1 MKKQSLNFLCLTVP
15 VVTYI
20 LVHSLFLASNLLF
33 QETMNRFDN
42 IFLDRMFISKY
53 EPKLASVEDEPLIT
67 NQSLSNPLQSIVL
80 IIIDEKTIDSLHKT
94 TLFKDPKYQNWNTKQ
109 WPFDRRV
116 MAMAINRINSFSPDL
131 IGLDLLFLHP
141 KNAVED
147 NSLTEAIKDSGK
159 VVLAS
164 MVEHDIT
171 GRLKQHKLP
180 LKQFAEA
187 AAAIGF
193 VNVDT
198 DTDGILRSVPLTI
211 NDPKHD
217 QRIFSFTL
225 ACWSQRPIHANF
237 AINEASI
244 QDNKLVIP
252 DRRDQRL
259 NKSIELSHTD
269 SNQSRLLINWKGPS
283 NTFTTVSFSDLLV
296 KISSWIFNQNY

>member
-1 MKKQSLNFLCLTVP
+1 
-15 VVTYI
+15 
-20 LVHSLFLASNLLF
+20 
-33 QETMNRFDN
+33 
-42 IFLDRMFISKY
+42 MFISKY

-217 QRIFSFTL
+217 QRIF
-225 ACWSQRPIHANF
+225 
-237 AINEASI
+237 
-244 QDNKLVIP
+244 
-252 DRRDQRL
+252 
-259 NKSIELSHTD
+259 LS
-269 SNQSRLLINWKGPS
+269 R
-283 NTFTTVSFSDLLV
+283 
-296 KISSWIFNQNY
+296 